1 MEKQKAL
8 SPTGK
13 KPAENSPF
21 AETNASL
28 GFSTDRDEPLRRS
41 SVSDEDREGACSR
54 HIRKNKI
61 EIFIR
66 NARKRYLIF
75 QLAKSYL

>member
-13 KPAENSPF
+13 K
-21 AETNASL
+21 
-28 GFSTDRDEPLRRS
+28 PLRRS